1 MRIAPS
7 LDRLGEDMVSC
18 CLVEEAGEATP
29 VDACSTFGNAATL
42 DVPGGLCV
50 IHTPGHTS
58 GNTAVRAPA
67 LGIDHPHRAR
77 GSA

>member
-7 LDRLGEDMVSC
+7 LDRLGEDMVSY
-18 CLVEEAGEATP
+18 CLVEEAGEVLL
-29 VDACSTFGNAATL
+29 VDAGSTFGNAATL

-58 GNTAVRAPA
+58 GNTAVHAPA
-67 LGIDHPHRAR
+67 LGIDHLPRAR